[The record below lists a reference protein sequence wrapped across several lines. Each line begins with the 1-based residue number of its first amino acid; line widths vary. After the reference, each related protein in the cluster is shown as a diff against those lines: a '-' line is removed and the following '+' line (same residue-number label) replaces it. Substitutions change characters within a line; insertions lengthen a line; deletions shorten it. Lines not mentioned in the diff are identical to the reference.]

1 MNWTNFQTHDES
13 PNKAFE
19 ALCNQLFNIWCKEVS
34 EENYISF
41 RVINGSGGDGG
52 VEAYAVKESGKIAAV
67 QAKWFPNSIQDSQIN
82 QIKNSITTALKV
94 RPNIDE
100 YIVCVPR
107 DLASIKMVKGGKI
120 SQKTEQN
127 RWDKLQED
135 TQCAY
140 EGLKVVLWNES
151 YLLELLQRESAR
163 GVKRYW
169 FHNSE
174 LSLAIIK
181 GSFTKQQQ
189 GWLHNRYT
197 PNLHKSGKLKTS
209 SMKFL
214 GNAVE
219 RMETY
224 EYTQKNM
231 MHLEGLIDA
240 CVSYAKLVKSQDDND
255 EIMQMLSN
263 TERAA
268 SELHIKLDEIGS
280 SVYFEDSFSAMDY
293 NLLSKLDLYE
303 LEIQLQNRKLLRETY
318 FHIEDILK
326 MIKAH
331 NEYYSVYELKSQ
343 IENQFI
349 RTTQVVIGDPGTGK
363 THGIVGLAEELYNYN
378 THIPVFIR
386 AKDFSPNMTWFEIIK
401 TVLGLSSQWSEEELW
416 QAFEALSI
424 SRQNAMT
431 TDAAAL
437 VIVPKIVIC
446 LDGLDESQPY
456 DKWIER
462 LREFDDI
469 TRRYPR
475 IKLITTS
482 RDYVFNH
489 IQYGDKLLKG
499 SIRLNAN
506 GDVPADKLFDDYIK
520 YYEIDVSNVPWL
532 KWALKTPLALKLFC
546 DLNRGRKVIEMQRA
560 SVTITSLLQSKLGVM
575 EVEFA
580 QCIKSGSVKNE
591 HIIHRVLKDYVNLFI
606 SNNEVARED
615 LLEQFSKTVGNDSYK
630 ICKELVEYLECEG
643 FLQSYNIHPTSIF
656 EVPKTIYSIGI
667 QPYFDY
673 LAAIY
678 FLENSSLC
686 KINDLSYASHQ
697 MLAIMLLE
705 DKGILFSNSECTK
718 DLSGDRLYELNLF
731 ALANVSKEK
740 ATDYRPFLL
749 TEMKKNSESL
759 INILNKVIL
768 KVSRIENHPLGASF
782 LHEFLSEFDTVAG
795 RDQFWS
801 IPAYL
806 TDQEDN
812 TWYLQSELKIG
823 KDYWTLECS
832 DTYDGLPLVY
842 AWVLTTSNNGVRKD
856 CRKQLFNWGKACPEE
871 FIKLLDYIYEVDD
884 VQMKEDLMAVAMSV
898 VMCLNDAPN
907 VVASFSNW
915 TYLNIFE
922 GNKIVDNLSCAIRYY
937 GRAIIER
944 AFALG
949 KVSEEILN
957 ASRPPY
963 RLGNNLSINIDALK
977 GTRMGGYGPIDYD
990 LARYVLVDPIESR
1003 FFKETCYIYHEDE
1016 IYNHYTKEDIDVILN
1031 TEDEIEE
1038 DCLLQL
1044 DEIKSEI
1051 DQPYN
1056 SWYSSREE
1064 IANDSP
1070 GNLLNEYANTYSLQS
1085 LTSTQFIL
1093 CAVYEKLLALG
1104 WNKEVFYGKPN
1115 GGKAGEI
1122 LGLDI
1127 AILREHT
1134 KATHGSMSDI
1144 MQFAEKYTWIARN
1157 ELYGFLADRLNY
1169 AASDEALSL
1178 LGDYGL
1184 IDDFP
1189 NPAQEFVQLDP
1200 DEIQEGNERIF
1211 VEDIPVDVKHE
1222 NELESLKSW
1231 ITEDLTPNYEK
1242 WLYPNELN
1250 GLIEKERLTLYG
1262 FHAEG
1267 NNLNG
1272 ETLIW
1277 INSGLIKSEDLPIL
1291 VNDARNKKSKL
1302 VNLLR
1307 EPVNYHSSTETD
1319 CYITPTEITW
1329 FPWKNQLSLVD
1340 NVNTVYKGSF
1350 KEYEIFKSVEE
1361 CVANYQEYGDVT
1373 YRLPSAKT
1381 REILGITYGDGYCYT
1396 DKNDE
1401 ILCYSIST
1409 GERWKDSQSFL
1420 FADRNSLMKHLDDQG
1435 YTMFWTVR
1443 IMKQETTKSRELH
1456 KNFYLRN
1463 DKTMYI
1469 YHDGY
1474 TFNSTVIYEKVD

>member
-1 MNWTNFQTHDES
+1 MNWTNFQTHNES

-34 EENYISF
+34 EDNFIKF
-41 RVINGSGGDGG
+41 RVVNGSGGDGG

-67 QAKWFPNSIQDSQIN
+67 QAKWFPDSIQDSQIN

-94 RPNIDE
+94 RANIDE
-100 YIVCVPR
+100 YFVCVPR
-107 DLASIKMVKGGKI
+107 DLASIKMVRGGKT

-135 TQCAY
+135 MECEY
-140 EGLKVVLWNES
+140 EGLKVILWNES

-163 GVKRYW
+163 GVERYW

-174 LSLAIIK
+174 LSLTAIK
-181 GSFTKQQQ
+181 CSFTKQQQ
-189 GWLHNRYT
+189 GWLHNRYI
-197 PNLHKSGKLKTS
+197 PNLHKSGKLKAS
-209 SMKFL
+209 SLRFL

-219 RMETY
+219 RMGTY
-224 EYTQKNM
+224 KYTQKNM
-231 MHLEGLIDA
+231 MYLERLIDA
-240 CVSYAKLVKSQDDND
+240 CVSYAKLLKSQDDND
-255 EIMQMLSN
+255 KILQMLSYAES
-263 TERAA
+263 TA
-268 SELHIKLDEIGS
+268 SVLHMKLEEIRT
-280 SVYFEDSFSAMDY
+280 SVYFEDSLSALDY
-293 NLLSKLDLYE
+293 SLLSKLDLYE
-303 LEIQLQNRKLLRETY
+303 LEVKLQNRKVLRETY

-326 MIKAH
+326 NIEEH
-331 NEYYSVYELKSQ
+331 NKNYSVYELKSQ
-343 IENQFI
+343 IENQFT
-349 RTTQVVIGDPGTGK
+349 RTTQVLMGDPGTGK
-363 THGIVGLAEELYNYN
+363 THGIVGLAEELYESN

-416 QAFEALSI
+416 QAFESLSI
-424 SRQNAMT
+424 SRQNAMI
-431 TDAAAL
+431 TDDNAL

-446 LDGLDESQPY
+446 LDGLDESRPY

-469 TRRYPR
+469 TRRYSR
-475 IKLITTS
+475 MKLITTS
-482 RDYVFNH
+482 RDYVFNS
-489 IQYGDKLLKG
+489 IQHGDKLLEG
-499 SIRLNAN
+499 SVRLNAS

-520 YYEIDVSNVPWL
+520 YHEIDVSHVPWL
-532 KWALKTPLALKLFC
+532 KWAIKTPLALKLFC
-546 DLNRGRKVIEMQRA
+546 DLNRGREVIEMQGA

-575 EVEFA
+575 EAEFA
-580 QCIKSGSVKNE
+580 EGIRSSSIKNE
-591 HIIHRVLKDYVNLFI
+591 HIIHRVLNDYVNLFI
-606 SNNEVARED
+606 LNNEVTRED
-615 LLEQFSKTVGNDSYK
+615 LLKQFSKTVGNDSYE
-630 ICKELVEYLECEG
+630 ICKELIEYLECEG
-643 FLQSYNIHPTSIF
+643 FLQSYNIQPTSIF

-673 LAAIY
+673 LAALY
-678 FLENSSLC
+678 FLENSSSC

-705 DKGILFSNSECTK
+705 DKGILFSNSEFTK
-718 DLSGDRLYELNLF
+718 GLPEDRLYELNLF
-731 ALANVSKEK
+731 ALANVSKQK

-759 INILNKVIL
+759 INIVNKVIL

-782 LHEFLSEFDTVAG
+782 LHEHLSDFDTVAR

-812 TWYLQSELKIG
+812 TWYLQSELNIG
-823 KDYWTLECS
+823 KDYLTLECS

-842 AWVLTTSNNGVRKD
+842 AWALTTSNNGVRKD
-856 CRKQLFNWGKACPEE
+856 CRRQLFNWGKSCPEE
-871 FIKLLDYIYEVDD
+871 FIKLLDYTYEVDD

-907 VVASFSNW
+907 MVALFSNW

-922 GNKIVDNLSCAIRYY
+922 GDKILDNLSCAIRYY
-937 GRAIIER
+937 GRAVIER
-944 AFALG
+944 AFTLG

-963 RLGNNLSINIDALK
+963 RLGNNLSININALK

-1044 DEIKSEI
+1044 DAIKSVI
-1051 DQPYN
+1051 NQPYN
-1056 SWYSSREE
+1056 SCYSSREE

-1070 GNLLNEYANTYSLQS
+1070 RKLLNEYANTYSLQS

-1093 CAVYEKLLALG
+1093 CAVYERLLTLG

-1115 GGKAGEI
+1115 GGKVSEI

-1127 AILREHT
+1127 AILREHSM
-1134 KATHGSMSDI
+1134 ATHGRMSDI

-1169 AASDEALSL
+1169 ASNDETLSL

-1200 DEIQEGNERIF
+1200 DEIREGNERIF
-1211 VEDIPVDVKHE
+1211 VEDIPANVKSE

-1231 ITEDLTPNYEK
+1231 ITEDWTPDYEK

-1277 INSGLIKSEDLPIL
+1277 ISSGLIKSEDIPIL
-1291 VNDARNKKSKL
+1291 VNDAKNKKSNL
-1302 VNLLR
+1302 VNLLS
-1307 EPVNYHSSTETD
+1307 EPVNYHSFTETN

-1329 FPWKNQLSLVD
+1329 FPWKKQMHLVD

-1350 KEYEIFKSVEE
+1350 REYKIFRAVEE

-1373 YRLPSAKT
+1373 YSLPSAKI
-1381 REILGITYGDGYCYT
+1381 REILGISYGDGYCYK
-1396 DKNDE
+1396 DRNDE

-1409 GERWKDSQSFL
+1409 GEKWKDSQSFL
-1420 FADRNSLMKHLDDQG
+1420 FADKNLLVKRIDEQG
-1435 YTMFWTVR
+1435 YTMFWAVR
-1443 IMKQETTKSRELH
+1443 VMKQETTKSRELH

-1463 DKTMYI
+1463 DKAMLVY
-1469 YHDGY
+1469 YDGDK
-1474 TFNSTVIYEKVD
+1474 FNDITIDEKID